1 MIPARPSR
9 TALGVAR
16 RRAAHQL
23 LDRPLVLDDPLA
35 LRIIGDAEREQLEAR
50 VGRRFPPSP
59 DEHPA
64 ARLLRAFV
72 VARSRCAEEVLGAGA
87 EAGVTQYV
95 VLGAG
100 LDTFAYRNPWP
111 GVRVFEVDHPA
122 TQSWKQGCLA
132 RAGIV
137 IPTGA
142 AGVTFVAVD
151 FDRQRLDVEL
161 ERAGFESD
169 RSAIFAWLGVTM
181 YLAEPSVWDVLG
193 YVLGRATGSAVVFDY
208 ALAPALLNPLE
219 QLALG
224 RMSDRVARVGEPW
237 TAFFDPGALAHG
249 MRDLGARDLLDL
261 DAEAIN
267 ARWFAGRSDGLHVGS
282 IGRLMVART

>member
-35 LRIIGDAEREQLEAR
+35 LRIIGADERQRLEAR
-50 VGRRFPPSP
+50 LGRTFPPNP

-72 VARSRCAEEVLGAGA
+72 VARSRCAEEVVGAAA
-87 EAGVTQYV
+87 EAGLNQYV

-111 GVRVFEVDHPA
+111 WLRVFEIDHPA
-122 TQSWKQGCLA
+122 TQAWKQECLA
-132 RAGIV
+132 GAGIA
-137 IPTGA
+137 IPGGPAGA
-142 AGVTFVAVD
+142 SFVAVD
-151 FDRQRLDVEL
+151 FDRQRLDIEL
-161 ERAGFESD
+161 AAGGFDPERPAV
-169 RSAIFAWLGVTM
+169 FAWLGVTM
-181 YLAEPSVWDVLG
+181 YLAEASVWDVLA
-193 YVLGRATGSAVVFDY
+193 YVLARPPGSAIVFDY
-208 ALAPALLNPLE
+208 ALPPAMLSSLE
-219 QLALG
+219 RLALG
-224 RMSDRVARVGEPW
+224 RMSDRVARAGEPW
-237 TAFFDPGALAHG
+237 TAFFEPGALAQG
-249 MRDLGARDLLDL
+249 MRELGARGLLDL
-261 DAEAIN
+261 DGAAIN

-282 IGRLMVART
+282 IGRLMIGRT